1 MTNISLFEKYCILI
15 CLLFL
20 TSCNQK
26 PKKETIP
33 KIHISYFKGL
43 IETIIPIKCG
53 EIIKRPKFE
62 EIVDTNIFD
71 IQLIDRITKQI
82 SLLKPTS
89 SSPDCDVRIDFVL
102 NLKTDTIKLC
112 IGTFDCI
119 IKDGKLME
127 RNDTLLFLI
136 RNYSGYYDYFS
147 QRNLDYFRELDYFSL
162 TKKVKN

>member
-1 MTNISLFEKYCILI
+1 MTNTSRFEKYFILI

-26 PKKETIP
+26 PKKERIP
-33 KIHISYFKGL
+33 NIHISYFKGL
-43 IETIIPIKCG
+43 IETIIPINCG

-62 EIVDTNIFD
+62 EIVDTNILD
-71 IQLIDRITKQI
+71 IQLIDKITEQI
-82 SLLKPTS
+82 NLLKPAGGS
-89 SSPDCDVRIDFVL
+89 QDCNVRIDCII
-102 NLKTDTIKLC
+102 NLRTDTIKLC

-147 QRNLDYFRELDYFSL
+147 QRNLDYFKELDYFSFD
-162 TKKVKN
+162 KKIKN